1 MAGTQGEESARFD
14 PRNHRFGPSH
24 YFEDLKIGQCFYVNS
39 RTQTETLFGAF
50 QLASGDNHPI
60 HYDRVY
66 CQARGHRDML
76 AHGLQVAIQAA
87 AGAGIFPHVLG
98 DSLIGFIE
106 QSSRFLKPVYV
117 GDTLF
122 PMLEIVE
129 LRPGRTTGVAVLRV
143 TIHNQDGALV
153 MDGEHK
159 YLVKKRGADAS
170 PPTPSR

>member
-1 MAGTQGEESARFD
+1 MPGKVGDAATKFD
-14 PRNHRFGPSH
+14 PRNHSFGPTH
-24 YFEDLKIGQCFYVNS
+24 YFEDLKVGQQFYVNS
-39 RTQTETLFGAF
+39 RTQTEALFAAF

-76 AHGLQVAIQAA
+76 AHGLQVTIQAA
-87 AGAGIFPHVLG
+87 AGAGIFPHVVG

-122 PMLEIVE
+122 PMLEISE
-129 LRPGRTTGVAVLRV
+129 LRPGRTTGVVVVTV
-143 TIHNQDGALV
+143 TIHNQDGVLV

-159 YLVKKRGADAS
+159 YLVKKRPAAGA
-170 PPTPSR
+170 

>member
-1 MAGTQGEESARFD
+1 MSGKVGDEAAKFD
-14 PRNHRFGPSH
+14 PRNHSFGPSH
-24 YFEDLKIGQCFYVNS
+24 YFEDLKVGQRFYVNS
-39 RTQTETLFGAF
+39 RTQTDALFAAF

-76 AHGLQVAIQAA
+76 AHGLQVTIQAA
-87 AGAGIFPHVLG
+87 AGAGIFPHVVG

-122 PMLEIVE
+122 PMLEISE
-129 LRPGRTTGVAVLRV
+129 LRPGRTTGVVV
-143 TIHNQDGALV
+143 VKITIHNQDGTLV

-159 YLVKKRGADAS
+159 YLVKKRPQA
-170 PPTPSR
+170 

>member
-1 MAGTQGEESARFD
+1 MTGKTGGDPEAFE
-14 PRNHRFGPSH
+14 PRNHSFGPTH
-24 YFEDLKIGQCFYVNS
+24 FFEDLKVGQRFYINS
-39 RTQTETLFGAF
+39 RTQTEALFAAF

-76 AHGLQVAIQAA
+76 AHGLQVAIQGA
-87 AGAGIFPHVLG
+87 AGAGVFPHVLG

-122 PMLEIVE
+122 PLLEITE
-129 LRPGRTTGVAVLRV
+129 LRPGRTTGVVILRV
-143 TIHNQDGALV
+143 TIHNQNGELV

-159 YLVKKRGADAS
+159 YLVKKRPA
-170 PPTPSR
+170 